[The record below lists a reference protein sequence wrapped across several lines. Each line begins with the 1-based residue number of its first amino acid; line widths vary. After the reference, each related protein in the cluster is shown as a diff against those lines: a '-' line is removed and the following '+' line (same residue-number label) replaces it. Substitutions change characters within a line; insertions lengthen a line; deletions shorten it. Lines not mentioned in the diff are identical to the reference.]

1 MKHLCTALAVSLLA
15 LIGVSCEDAKVAS
28 ASKVRQDL
36 RDASASRARSVVA
49 ATSRT
54 DDPLSSLRQTASELE
69 SRGGSTAAAALML
82 ADVQLEI
89 GRATLRQFE
98 VEEAS
103 RRGRRL
109 QLLAMAEAIA
119 DLDATA
125 REIEAIADDPRFVE
139 LSQQLAQQG
148 SAARQR
154 GGSQEGVI
162 LEQQRIV
169 EQRSREVQRLAPSL
183 EALRSQADDLR
194 RDAIAL
200 RPIEALELVEQAAT
214 LRRRS
219 DQLMVQIAEREL
231 EMLQSAATAER
242 AAMAKDGD
250 ESIART
256 SDGGVALLEAV
267 RDDFRSAAQAFRRS
281 AEELRGRLGTDL
293 AEMSIT
299 EDSAWAMNGAA
310 AIAAFRASTDAARR
324 ASSGGDRS
332 LQQSAQLLV
341 IAARQGEATAE
352 LAMAQGFA
360 GQASLLQRLVTL
372 GGGTGEAW
380 RRDFEAVNALRD
392 EAMTR
397 AREGFVEALES
408 LESSESSGRPAATI
422 LRAELAAALARLADR
437 PAPMNDP
444 ASSFGSSAGIDASAS
459 AAPSGPPFASAQA
472 LFDFLR
478 AGGLASGDPSLFEQ
492 TFRATSPG
500 GRRMLKVTIAMARA
514 SEPVRQAMIETFG
527 SAGSGLNSGG
537 MGGQL
542 GAPMDGATLST
553 SDDGQATIDSPQGTL
568 RLLAEEGSW
577 HVDFDSL
584 AGANGA
590 DPATMA
596 ATAGMMEAMTAR
608 LGPFFTMFAQRVRDG
623 EFGSVEEAGAAM
635 QQEMMAMMMQGMQGG
650 PGGGAGPGGG

>member
-1 MKHLCTALAVSLLA
+1 MKHSCLALAVSLLA
-15 LIGVSCEDAKVAS
+15 LIGASCEDAKVAS

-36 RDASASRARSVVA
+36 RDASSSRAKAVVA
-49 ATSRT
+49 ATSSQE
-54 DDPLSSLRQTASELE
+54 DPLAPLRQTASDLE

-98 VEEAS
+98 VEEAT

-125 REIEAIADDPRFVE
+125 REIEAIADDPRLAE
-139 LSQQLAQQG
+139 LSQQLVQQG

-154 GGSQEGVI
+154 GDSQGSVI
-162 LEQQRIV
+162 LEQQRIA
-169 EQRSREVQRLAPSL
+169 EQRRREVQRLAPSL

-219 DQLMVQIAEREL
+219 DDLMVQIAEREL
-231 EMLQSAATAER
+231 EMLQSTATAER

-256 SDGGVALLEAV
+256 SDEGIALLDSV
-267 RDDFRSAAQAFRRS
+267 RADFRGAAQEFRRT
-281 AEELRGRLGTDL
+281 AEDLRGRIATDL
-293 AEMSIT
+293 AQMSIA
-299 EDSAWAMNGAA
+299 EDSAWAMNGASSIDAFGKA
-310 AIAAFRASTDAARR
+310 ADSARR

-341 IAARQGEATAE
+341 IAARQGEAAAE

-372 GGGTGEAW
+372 GGGTSEAW
-380 RRDFEAVNALRD
+380 RRDFEAINALRD

-397 AREGFVEALES
+397 AREGFTEALES
-408 LESSESSGRPAATI
+408 LETSEGGGRPAATI
-422 LRAELAAALARLADR
+422 LRAELAAALAKLADR
-437 PAPMNDP
+437 PAQSADP
-444 ASSFGSSAGIDASAS
+444 ATSFGESVGDDGVGAS
-459 AAPSGPPFASAQA
+459 AAPSGPPFASAEA
-472 LFDFLR
+472 LFEYIK
-478 AGGLASGDPSLFEQ
+478 AGGLASGDPAVLEQ
-492 TFRATSPG
+492 VFRATSPG
-500 GRRMLKVTIAMARA
+500 GRRMLKVTIAMGRA

-527 SAGSGLNSGG
+527 SAPPAPVLTVLLQPLLAG
-537 MGGQL
+537 MS
-542 GAPMDGATLST
+542 GATLAT

-577 HVDFDSL
+577 HVDFDSVVG
-584 AGANGA
+584 AGGA
-590 DPATMA
+590 DPATLA
-596 ATAGMMEAMTAR
+596 ATAGRMEAMTAG

-623 EFGSVEEAGAAM
+623 EFASVEEAGAAM
-635 QQEMMAMMMQGMQGG
+635 DQEMNRMQGMQGG
-650 PGGGAGPGGG
+650 PGGGVGPGGG